1 MSRKSGFYA
10 VYFVEESR
18 VEIFREWD
26 AALQAMR
33 GHPNLNKKVYSVEEA
48 KAWVSGISEKDIA
61 RAILYSTSLNGKF

>member
-26 AALQAMR
+26 TALQAMR

-48 KAWVSGISEKDIA
+48 KAWVSGITQRDIV
-61 RAILYSTSLNGKF
+61 RALLYTPPKKG